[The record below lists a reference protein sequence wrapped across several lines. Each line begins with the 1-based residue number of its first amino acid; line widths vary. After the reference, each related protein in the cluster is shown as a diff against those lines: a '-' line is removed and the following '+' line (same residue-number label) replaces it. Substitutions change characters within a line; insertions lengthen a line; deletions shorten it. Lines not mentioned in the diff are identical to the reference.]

1 MFNKQPVSPHPAQDK
16 TTQHP
21 YAVCLPQL
29 KTKTS
34 NPAESNL
41 TLVNQEWNGGELT
54 DDDVI
59 NNTAIITETD
69 DIIEASPIED
79 CTGIVLDNLEENM
92 PAEEIKTLLKTVCS
106 DDSLESCTIHP
117 TGSLKSKIIKDIETS
132 LIPSIAKKVD
142 KKSYKG
148 RMIFCKPFV
157 PKTPPKSEHPSSR
170 KENPKP
176 EHPASLKKNSAEK
189 SEMSLNE
196 HQSNKEEQ
204 TSNLD
209 VNPSSL
215 NEHQSN
221 KEEQTSKL
229 DVNPSSLMEASKS
242 QSNSKAQ
249 MKQVIPGLPEEK
261 RKKALKTKD
270 KKEKKTKEGK
280 KPLKDNH
287 VKIIPNQQF
296 FLLHPKT
303 ANNSKTEDVNLEFE
317 FSDGESEEFEDS
329 KEELELDE
337 NAFATPVN
345 FKSHFGRVLARSES
359 ESRIRSRS
367 TSVKRQLSSSSD
379 GEAGKK
385 TKASKSGLPTARKNI
400 KSNQ

>member
-1 MFNKQPVSPHPAQDK
+1 
-16 TTQHP
+16 
-21 YAVCLPQL
+21 
-29 KTKTS
+29 
-34 NPAESNL
+34 
-41 TLVNQEWNGGELT
+41 
-54 DDDVI
+54 
-59 NNTAIITETD
+59 
-69 DIIEASPIED
+69 
-79 CTGIVLDNLEENM
+79 
-92 PAEEIKTLLKTVCS
+92 
-106 DDSLESCTIHP
+106 
-117 TGSLKSKIIKDIETS
+117 
-132 LIPSIAKKVD
+132 
-142 KKSYKG
+142 
-148 RMIFCKPFV
+148 
-157 PKTPPKSEHPSSR
+157 
-170 KENPKP
+170 
-176 EHPASLKKNSAEK
+176 
-189 SEMSLNE
+189 
-196 HQSNKEEQ
+196 
-204 TSNLD
+204 
-209 VNPSSL
+209 
-215 NEHQSN
+215 
-221 KEEQTSKL
+221 
-229 DVNPSSLMEASKS
+229 
-242 QSNSKAQ
+242 

-287 VKIIPNQQF
+287 VNIIPNQQF

-345 FKSHFGRVLARSES
+345 FKSHFGRVLPRSES